1 MSLYHPKRYK
11 VSFVKGSDSADIGF
25 KRILQEPKMS
35 TYTHE
40 SMINHHGPGI
50 LSQLADTFHVWR
62 QRYKSRRELAS
73 WSERELHDIGI
84 SWSDIAYEAEKP
96 FWRA

>member
-1 MSLYHPKRYK
+1 
-11 VSFVKGSDSADIGF
+11 
-25 KRILQEPKMS
+25 MS

-40 SMINHHGPGI
+40 SMINHHGSGP
-50 LSQLADTFHVWR
+50 LERLRETLHTWR
-62 QRYKSRRELAS
+62 QRQLQRRQLAELSA
-73 WSERELHDIGI
+73 RDLHDVGL